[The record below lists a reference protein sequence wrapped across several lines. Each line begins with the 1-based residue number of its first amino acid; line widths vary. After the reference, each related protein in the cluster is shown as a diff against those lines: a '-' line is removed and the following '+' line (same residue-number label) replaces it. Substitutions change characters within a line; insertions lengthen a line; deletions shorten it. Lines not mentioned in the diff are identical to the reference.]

1 MACREEGAEPAA
13 AAAATVRSPELP
25 CSRPPPGARPLARTP
40 LAALPPSQAQAPRS
54 FQLSKRQPRPRP
66 HRPGTPPAPAR
77 PELRR
82 PPCPTR
88 AARSS
93 AGRIVRSPTPRRP
106 ASPLRA
112 RFSPSPGPGPA
123 QCAAPPG
130 GLRRGKN
137 HASLSLGECPYPAP
151 SCRDEASASLAT
163 LRMITMAAAAAV
175 VRAPWQEARAPC
187 LKTVL
192 SGL

>member
-1 MACREEGAEPAA
+1 MREGTLRSHSLEVVLASASHARTTGPTRRAGRVGAFVFKSTNGRRQRAGRA
-13 AAAATVRSPELP
+13 
-25 CSRPPPGARPLARTP
+25 GWARPMTCGLSALTDRRTHTHS
-40 LAALPPSQAQAPRS
+40 ATRA
-54 FQLSKRQPRPRP
+54 
-66 HRPGTPPAPAR
+66 
-77 PELRR
+77 